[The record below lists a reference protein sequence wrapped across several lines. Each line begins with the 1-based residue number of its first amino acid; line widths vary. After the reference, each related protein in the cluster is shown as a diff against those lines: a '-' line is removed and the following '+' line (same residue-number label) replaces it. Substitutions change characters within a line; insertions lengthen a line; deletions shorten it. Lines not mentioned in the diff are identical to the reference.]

1 MFIWFIIT
9 IAIAVIF
16 YLGIKYRKGLEK
28 SKTSNKESFESFPSK
43 KEFQPEN
50 KSVLTITEKR
60 TAIET
65 LEKLGYKKIEIIN
78 LLGEE
83 IYDN

>member
-9 IAIAVIF
+9 ITIAVIF
-16 YLGIKYRKGLEK
+16 YLGIKYKKGLEK
-28 SKTSNKESFESFPSK
+28 SKTPNEESFESFPSK
-43 KEFQPEN
+43 KEPQQEN
-50 KSVLTITEKR
+50 KSVLTATEKR

-65 LEKLGYKKIEIIN
+65 LEKLGYKKIEIIK

-83 IYDN
+83 VYDN

>member
-1 MFIWFIIT
+1 MFIWIIIT
-9 IAIAVIF
+9 IVIAVVF

-28 SKTSNKESFESFPSK
+28 SNTSNKESFESFSTQ
-43 KEFQPEN
+43 KESTQEN
-50 KSVLTITEKR
+50 KSELTNAEKK

-65 LEKLGYKKIEIIN
+65 LEKLGYKKIEIIK

-83 IYDN
+83 VYDY